1 MLQRRVGKLR
11 PEFNETMLINQTTF
25 DSEYFRLDS
34 VPETLTSGKNMFK
47 IYGNNSLLEGKSEIL
62 VQVTDVNGSPIYHHV
77 NNFVDAS
84 GRIVV
89 GIWVYPETPPGL
101 GKIEIIGIAKRRP
114 DGRSIPVGFRNKY
127 NIKWSKELVVQ
138 PDAVNKTPV
147 IFQQIPGV
155 KIFEN
160 EREYLTQT
168 YVVGSSI
175 AVQTQGTVSY
185 TYSGYGEATITI
197 QNANFSA
204 SMAGGLLT
212 VEEPAF
218 TLPGNLSL
226 ATPPDAGNLP
236 TYQSY
241 ISQVINSTT
250 VKADPYV
257 LAVNSN
263 VSPAGLGSALVNG
276 RTAVSTVQTAYPVTS
291 FGSSN
296 YSIEF
301 QQDALLESGS
311 ANSQSFAS
319 VTLKNIAPIAGAV
332 HKIKTYMKSAGFAD
346 FDLVSTQLLQER
358 DLLIDVNSDLAFD
371 RIGDYKSQEI
381 IDNFWEGETINQSV
395 LTPHL
400 KHDDSIMV
408 SSLFITGSDQL
419 NNQTGYPNDP
429 LPSDP
434 YFKVYSKPD
443 IEIYKDNE
451 YQLKFRVACEA
462 HPGQVSSSLMDV
474 YVSGSTLGNTDERN
488 IGRKLVSLETENLAP
503 TFVNSVG
510 QFLNIAQLAAGPA
523 APIAA
528 PSINRPIAQPALIPA
543 NFNPNT
549 ISEVNPNSL
558 PFPDER
564 LLELSFTPTFDSD
577 VHVVFAVSRGKW
589 YISDVSIEGASDFGF
604 TPNHTFF
611 EIPIQTP
618 QADDVLDFKFE
629 FYNSADEIANVAL
642 TTQSLDF
649 VGSNLFI
656 SGNNNVLSGSVTIGG
671 GIVMQGFR
679 AS

>member
-11 PEFNETMLINQTTF
+11 PEFQQTMLINQTSF

-34 VPETLTSGKNMFK
+34 MPETLTSGKNMFK
-47 IYGNNSLLEGKSEIL
+47 IYGNSSLLEGQSTIL
-62 VQVTDVNGSPIYHHV
+62 IQVTDVNGSPIYHHV
-77 NNFVDAS
+77 NNYVDNS

-101 GKIEIIGIAKRRP
+101 GKIEIIGIARRRP
-114 DGRSIPVGFRNKY
+114 DGRSIPLGFRNRH
-127 NIKWSKELVVQ
+127 NVKWSKELVVQ
-138 PDAVNKTPV
+138 PDSLNKTPV
-147 IFQQIPGV
+147 IFQQVPGV

-175 AVQTQGTVSY
+175 ATQTEGTISY
-185 TYSGYGEATITI
+185 TYSGYGQATITI

-212 VEEPAF
+212 VEEPSF

-226 ATPPDAGNLP
+226 VTPPDEGNLP
-236 TYQSY
+236 TYSSY

-263 VSPAGLGSALVNG
+263 TSPANAVAGG
-276 RTAVSTVQTAYPVTS
+276 RSTPISTVQTAYPVTS

-319 VTLKNIAPIAGAV
+319 ITLKNISPIAGAV

-358 DLLIDVNSDLAFD
+358 DLLIDVDSNLAFD

-381 IDNFWEGETINQSV
+381 IDNFWEGETINQSG

-400 KHDDSIMV
+400 LHDDSIMV

-419 NNQTGYPNDP
+419 NEQTNYPNNP

-462 HPGQVSSSLMDV
+462 HDGQEKSSLMDV
-474 YVSGSTLGNTDERN
+474 YVSGSNLGNTDERN
-488 IGRKLVSLETENLAP
+488 IGRKLVSLETDNRAP
-503 TFVNSVG
+503 ALINSVA
-510 QFLNIAQLAAGPA
+510 QFLNISQLAASPA
-523 APIAA
+523 APIRVPA
-528 PSINRPIAQPALIPA
+528 INRPIAQTSLIPA
-543 NFNPNT
+543 GFGSNT
-549 ISEVNPNSL
+549 IQEVNPTEL
-558 PFPDER
+558 PFPDEG
-564 LLELSFTPTFDSD
+564 LLELTFTPDFDSD
-577 VHVVFAVSRGKW
+577 VHVVFAVTRGKW

-629 FYNSADEIANVAL
+629 FYNSVDEIANISL

>member
-11 PEFNETMLINQTTF
+11 HEFQQTMLINQTSF

-34 VPETLTSGKNMFK
+34 MPETLTSGKNMFK
-47 IYGNNSLLEGKSEIL
+47 IYGNSSLLEGQSTIL
-62 VQVTDVNGSPIYHHV
+62 IQVTDVNGLPIYHHV
-77 NNFVDAS
+77 NNYVDNS

-101 GKIEIIGIAKRRP
+101 GKIEIIGIARRRP
-114 DGRSIPVGFRNKY
+114 DGRSIPVGFRNRH
-127 NIKWSKELVVQ
+127 NVKWSKELVVQ
-138 PDAVNKTPV
+138 PDSLNKTPI

-168 YVVGSSI
+168 YLVGSSI
-175 AVQTQGTVSY
+175 ATQTEGTISY
-185 TYSGYGEATITI
+185 TYSGFGQATITI

-212 VEEPAF
+212 VEEPSF
-218 TLPGNLSL
+218 NLPGNLSL
-226 ATPPDAGNLP
+226 IDPPDAGNLP

-257 LAVNSN
+257 LAVNSQ
-263 VSPAGLGSALVNG
+263 VSPVDGLASSG
-276 RTAVSTVQTAYPVTS
+276 RNISLSTAQTAYPVTS

-319 VTLKNIAPIAGAV
+319 ITLKNISPIAGAV

-358 DLLIDVNSDLAFD
+358 DLLIDVNSSLAFD

-381 IDNFWEGETINQSV
+381 IDNFWEGETINQAG

-419 NNQTGYPNDP
+419 NEQTDYPNDP

-462 HPGQVSSSLMDV
+462 HDGQEKSSLMDV
-474 YVSGSTLGNTDERN
+474 YVSGSTLGNTDERK
-488 IGRKLVSLETENLAP
+488 IGRKLVSLETDNVAP
-503 TFVNSVG
+503 TLINSVG
-510 QFLNIAQLAAGPA
+510 QFLHISQLAASPA

-528 PSINRPIAQPALIPA
+528 PSINRPIAQTSLIPA
-543 NFNPNT
+543 GFGSNT
-549 ISEVNPNSL
+549 IQEVNPTEL

-564 LLELSFTPTFDSD
+564 LLELTFTPTFDSD
-577 VHVVFAVSRGKW
+577 VHVVFAVTRGKW

-629 FYNSADEIANVAL
+629 FYNSVDEIANISL